1 MEKTCSTA
9 YSIYTQYNNINKTC
23 GERVNYFDHILKTF
37 SKRATLTYEDILI
50 NVIYAEKSIGNDT
63 LNDEQKG
70 RLINTI
76 ATLNINNWPK
86 EKIHIIIN
94 RLMDTIMN

>member
-23 GERVNYFDHILKTF
+23 GERVNYFDCILKTF
-37 SKRATLTYEDILI
+37 SKKTKLYYEDILI
-50 NVIYAEKSIGNDT
+50 IVIYAENSIGNDT

-70 RLINTI
+70 RLTNTI
-76 ATLNINNWPK
+76 ATLKINNWPK
-86 EKIHIIIN
+86 EKMPIIIN